1 MIIAERD
8 DFKRYVGL
16 NTHFQKVDDFINQTN
31 LTQLEEG
38 RIEIDGDR
46 VFANCMTYIADGIP
60 GKQFEN
66 HRKYIDIHLVINNL
80 EKIAVTEPK
89 HAKSISKYDEE
100 NDYELFVSD
109 TYQTIELT
117 SSNLLVTFEE
127 DLHQP
132 KLSKNNQL
140 VKKLVIKV
148 LDE

>member
-1 MIIAERD
+1 
-8 DFKRYVGL
+8 
-16 NTHFQKVDDFINQTN
+16 
-31 LTQLEEG
+31 
-38 RIEIDGDR
+38 
-46 VFANCMTYIADGIP
+46 MTYIADGIP

-80 EKIAVTEPK
+80 EKMAVTEPK

-100 NDYELFVSD
+100 NDFELFVSD

-132 KLSKNNQL
+132 KLNKNNQL

-148 LDE
+148 KI